1 MSATND
7 HIDAAARIS
16 PLRILPR
23 PYFRNLFVQQD
34 DELILLDRG
43 DSREKAK
50 GLWECLNT
58 FEDPCDH
65 IEDCVITDSFYGSKE
80 WRDPQSCFNDLI
92 TASQGDTEDD
102 CLLLRDQLKK
112 ECNPASPPD
121 PIILYI
127 WHYSFNCVY
136 CIIFPKKESC
146 EYELYLLKSS
156 MQYYQH
162 APNAILT
169 RFNPTKLKERTR
181 SDST

>member
-1 MSATND
+1 MSATTD
-7 HIDAAARIS
+7 AARIT
-16 PLRILPR
+16 PLKILPR
-23 PYFRNLFVQQD
+23 SYFRNLFVQQD
-34 DELILLDRG
+34 DALILLDRG
-43 DSREKAK
+43 DSREKAED
-50 GLWECLNT
+50 LWKCLNT

-65 IEDCVITDSFYGSKE
+65 IEDCVITDSFYESKALCE
-80 WRDPQSCFNDLI
+80 SFDQI
-92 TASQGDTEDD
+92 TASQSDIQDD

-136 CIIFPKKESC
+136 CIIFLKKESC

-169 RFNPTKLKERTR
+169 RFNPTSLRERTCV
-181 SDST
+181 DQE